1 MYRGGEPAHAVLSV
15 LPAKTDISVSESSLL
30 QSLYLLPVW
39 CDGLTVRLQALDE
52 LGRMLQQLR
61 LGRCQF
67 QGVIATC
74 RSIVLFFPVA
84 CGFGVVWLL
93 TRACFVFQEVYLL
106 I

>member
-1 MYRGGEPAHAVLSV
+1 MSQ
-15 LPAKTDISVSESSLL
+15 ESSFL

-52 LGRMLQQLR
+52 HERVLQQLR

-74 RSIVLFFPVA
+74 RTIFMFFPVA
-84 CGFGVVWLL
+84 CGFGVLCGISLEL
-93 TRACFVFQEVYLL
+93 TLSSRKDIFSFNAPFSGARNHGS
-106 I
+106 